1 MFLLA
6 FKINKTKFHSEKE
19 NKSGEN
25 KFTNRQKPSFYLAIG
40 SLFARIIG
48 RSKVHKNH
56 EKNKQNINNLISSCL
71 LQKCDELAEKQKPR
85 AR

>member
-1 MFLLA
+1 MKWAVTGLMFLLA

-25 KFTNRQKPSFYLAIG
+25 KFTNRQKPSFYLTIG

-48 RSKVHKNH
+48 RWKVHKNH
-56 EKNKQNINNLISSCL
+56 EKVNKTSTI
-71 LQKCDELAEKQKPR
+71 
-85 AR
+85 

>member
-1 MFLLA
+1 M
-6 FKINKTKFHSEKE
+6 
-19 NKSGEN
+19 
-25 KFTNRQKPSFYLAIG
+25 R
-40 SLFARIIG
+40 LFARIIG

-56 EKNKQNINNLISSCL
+56 ETNKQNINNLISSCL